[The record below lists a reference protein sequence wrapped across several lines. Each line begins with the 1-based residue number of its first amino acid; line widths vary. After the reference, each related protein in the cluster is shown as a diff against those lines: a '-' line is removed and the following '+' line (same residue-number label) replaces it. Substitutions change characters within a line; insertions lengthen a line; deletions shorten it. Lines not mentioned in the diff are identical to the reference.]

1 MSEGR
6 HDPERGSRI
15 EPAAFRRPA
24 TGRAR
29 RRRHLRE
36 GPVLLVGLLGLFVLS
51 AWFLFG
57 TRALRLHITP
67 EPDVVAVE
75 GGLSLPLAGRYLV
88 RPGRYT
94 VVAEKAGYRRL
105 SEPIE
110 VTAKQDNPTFSFRL
124 TALPGRLAVRSEPP
138 GAVVVIDGKAVGRT
152 PLEPVSL
159 APGAHA
165 VLVRAKRYQTYQA
178 DVAIEGK
185 DVAQTLEVKL
195 TPAWAPVTFRSE
207 PAGATVVVDGEEGGI
222 TPLTAEIGAGTHQVA
237 LRLAGYR
244 PWEHQLTV
252 AANKPRN
259 LPIVRLVPAEGTLRV
274 TSEPTGAN
282 VVVADEFRGRTPV
295 TVSLAPNRTM
305 TIRVAKAGYEPAA
318 REVRLAPEEDRTLAL
333 TLAPILGTIEVHAT
347 PADATLYVDGQAR
360 GSADQTLSLTAVP
373 HVLELRKPGFID
385 HRAAVTPKPGFPQQV
400 RVRLQTEA
408 EARATAIPPVIH
420 SSAKQRLNLVQT
432 GHFLMG
438 SPRREQGRRANED
451 QRPVKLTRAFYLG
464 AREVT
469 NAEFRQFRPRH
480 SSGIVRDVSLD
491 NDNHPVV
498 RVSWDDAARYCNWL
512 SQRDGLPSAY
522 REGPQGLELV
532 TPANTGYRLPT
543 EAEWEWA
550 ARFAGD
556 RDLKYPWGQSMP
568 PTGKAGNY
576 ADVAAAELVPQR
588 LDSYN
593 DGHPATAPVA
603 SFPANAL
610 GLYDL
615 GGNVSEWMNDRY
627 GIGPQP
633 STPEALD
640 PLGPASGSARVT
652 RGASWRHGR
661 ISELR
666 LSYRDSASGPRDDL
680 GFRLARYAQ

>member
-1 MSEGR
+1 M
-6 HDPERGSRI
+6 
-15 EPAAFRRPA
+15 
-24 TGRAR
+24 
-29 RRRHLRE
+29 
-36 GPVLLVGLLGLFVLS
+36 GLLGLFVPS

-57 TRALRLHITP
+57 TRAVQLHITP
-67 EPDVVAVE
+67 EPDVVAIE
-75 GGLSLPLAGRYLV
+75 GGLSLLLAGRYLM
-88 RPGRYT
+88 RPGDYM
-94 VVAEKAGYRRL
+94 VVAEKVGYRRL

-124 TALPGRLAVRSEPP
+124 TALPGRLAVRSEPS
-138 GAVVVIDGKAVGRT
+138 GAAVVIDGKEAGRT

-159 APGAHA
+159 EPGAH
-165 VLVRAKRYQTYQA
+165 VVTVRARRYQAYRTN
-178 DVAIEGK
+178 VAIEGK

-207 PAGATVVVDGEEGGI
+207 PAGATVLVDGEEVGT
-222 TPLTAEIGAGTHQVA
+222 TPLTAEIGAGTHQVL

-244 PWEHQLTV
+244 PWEHHLNV
-252 AANKPRN
+252 AANQPQN
-259 LPIVRLVPAEGTLRV
+259 LPIVRLAPAEGTLRI
-274 TSEPTGAN
+274 TSEPAGAN

-295 TVSLAPNRTM
+295 TMSFPPNRSI

-347 PADATLYVDGQAR
+347 PADATLYVDGEAR
-360 GSADQTLSLTAVP
+360 GPADQALSLTAAP
-373 HVLELRKPGFID
+373 HVLELRKPGFTD
-385 HRAAVTPKPGFPQQV
+385 YRATVTPKPGFPQQV

-408 EARATAIPPVIH
+408 EARATAIPPVIDT
-420 SSAKQRLNLVQT
+420 SAKQRLNLIQP
-432 GHFLMG
+432 GNFLMG

-451 QRPVKLTRAFYLG
+451 QHPVKLTRTFYIG
-464 AREVT
+464 THEVT

-480 SSGIVRDVSLD
+480 SSGIVGNVSLD

-498 RVSWDDAARYCNWL
+498 RVSWEDAARYCNWL
-512 SQRDGLPSAY
+512 SQRDGLPLAY

-532 TPANTGYRLPT
+532 TPPNVGYRLPT

-550 ARFAGD
+550 ARFAGG

-576 ADVAAAELVPQR
+576 ADVAAAELVSQH

-593 DGHPATAPVA
+593 DGYSATAPVA
-603 SFPANAL
+603 SFAANAL

-627 GIGPQP
+627 GIGLQP
-633 STPEALD
+633 PTPEALD
-640 PLGPASGSARVT
+640 PLGPASGSARAI
-652 RGASWRHGR
+652 RGSSWRHGR

-666 LSYRDSASGPRDDL
+666 LSYRDSANGPRDDL